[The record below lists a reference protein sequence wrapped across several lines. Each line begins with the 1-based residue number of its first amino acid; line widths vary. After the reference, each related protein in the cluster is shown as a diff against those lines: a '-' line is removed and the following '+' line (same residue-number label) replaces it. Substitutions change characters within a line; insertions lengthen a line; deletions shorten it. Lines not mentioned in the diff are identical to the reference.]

1 MIGMKALVL
10 AVVTLAAVSRLAF
23 AAAAVQEPIQALFQM
38 CPVQATN
45 DMIFYLV
52 IIVGVAAIVWLVL
65 EFVSSLVFRKT
76 ISDTVHATLTSV
88 TTSINVNTQYLTDSL
103 IKLAQL
109 GHAERL
115 EHIRMSQMFINE
127 AFTTAKTAIVLDQLK
142 DMVTELEKVGE
153 SK

>member
-1 MIGMKALVL
+1 MIGGKALVL
-10 AVVTLAAVSRLAF
+10 TVVALAAVSKLAF
-23 AAAAVQEPIQALFQM
+23 AAATPDVVQALFQA
-38 CPVQATN
+38 CPYQATS
-45 DMIFYLV
+45 DMVFYLV
-52 IIVGVAAIVWLVL
+52 IIVGVAAVVWLVL

-88 TTSINVNTQYLTDSL
+88 ATSINVNTQYLTDSL

-142 DMVTELEKVGE
+142 DIVTAIE
-153 SK
+153 STGGSK

>member
-1 MIGMKALVL
+1 MIGRKALVL

-23 AAAAVQEPIQALFQM
+23 AAAAVQEPIQALFQVY
-38 CPVQATN
+38 PAQATS
-45 DMIFYLV
+45 DMVFYLV

>member
-1 MIGMKALVL
+1 MIGRKVVAL
-10 AVVTLAAVSRLAF
+10 AVAAITAASQLAF
-23 AAAAVQEPIQALFQM
+23 AAAPPEAIQLLFQSSNAE
-38 CPVQATN
+38 ATSE
-45 DMIFYLV
+45 MVFYLV
-52 IIVGVAAIVWLVL
+52 IIVGVATIVWLVL

-142 DMVTELEKVGE
+142 DMVRALEVTGE

>member
-1 MIGMKALVL
+1 MIGGRVLVL
-10 AVVTLAAVSRLAF
+10 VTVALAAASKPAF
-23 AAAAVQEPIQALFQM
+23 AAATPDAFQALLQI
-38 CPVQATN
+38 CADQATSE
-45 DMIFYLV
+45 MVFYLV
-52 IIVGVAAIVWLVL
+52 VIVGVAAIVWLVL

-142 DMVTELEKVGE
+142 DMVKAIEETGE
-153 SK
+153 GK

>member
-1 MIGMKALVL
+1 MGGKALVL
-10 AVVTLAAVSRLAF
+10 VAVALAAASKLAF
-23 AAAAVQEPIQALFQM
+23 AAAAAQEPVQSLFQV
-38 CPVQATN
+38 CIAQAMS
-45 DMIFYLV
+45 DMVFYLV
-52 IIVGVAAIVWLVL
+52 VIVGVAAIVWLVL

-88 TTSINVNTQYLTDSL
+88 ATSINVNTQYLTDSL

-142 DMVTELEKVGE
+142 DMVARLEETGE

>member
-1 MIGMKALVL
+1 MIGKAFALT
-10 AVVTLAAVSRLAF
+10 VVALAAASKLAF
-23 AAAAVQEPIQALFQM
+23 AAAAPETIQTLLQA
-38 CPVQATN
+38 CPDQATS
-45 DMIFYLV
+45 DMVFYLV
-52 IIVGVAAIVWLVL
+52 VIVGVAAIVWLVL

-88 TTSINVNTQYLTDSL
+88 ATSINVNTQYLTDSL

-142 DMVTELEKVGE
+142 DMVKTLEATGE
-153 SK
+153 GK

>member
-1 MIGMKALVL
+1 MIGGRVLVL
-10 AVVTLAAVSRLAF
+10 VTVALAAASKPAF
-23 AAAAVQEPIQALFQM
+23 AAAAPEVAQALLQI
-38 CPVQATN
+38 CADQATSE
-45 DMIFYLV
+45 MVFYLV
-52 IIVGVAAIVWLVL
+52 VIVGVAAIVWLVL

-142 DMVTELEKVGE
+142 DMVKAIEETGE
-153 SK
+153 GK

>member
-1 MIGMKALVL
+1 MIGGKVLVL
-10 AVVTLAAVSRLAF
+10 AVVALAAASKLAS
-23 AAAAVQEPIQALFQM
+23 AAAAPETIQALFQV
-38 CPVQATN
+38 CPVQATS
-45 DMIFYLV
+45 DMVFYLV

-88 TTSINVNTQYLTDSL
+88 ATSINVNTQYLTDSL

-142 DMVTELEKVGE
+142 DMVTELEKAGE

>member
-1 MIGMKALVL
+1 MIGRKALVL

-23 AAAAVQEPIQALFQM
+23 AAAAVQEPIQALFQVY
-38 CPVQATN
+38 PAQATS
-45 DMIFYLV
+45 DMVFYLV

-142 DMVTELEKVGE
+142 DMVTELEKAGE